1 MLNVAHITKFQ
12 YAMFGVISKFCQI
25 LGTMYYKAYL
35 KDTETRTVIY
45 YSTIMCVFSTGLK
58 FCFASRW
65 NLAIGVS
72 DIIFLV
78 FTDVVFGCLVLAM
91 NVLPSL
97 ALFAK
102 ITPPGIEGTVF
113 AFLTGTW
120 NLADSVL
127 SPMVGA
133 WINKTFFGVT
143 AENLTNYSGLCL
155 VQFACSFLGFLLI
168 PLIPLKQDIEFY

>member
-1 MLNVAHITKFQ
+1 MPEIYCVIIFFVLNGLFSPSFGQFSYFFMLNVAGITKLQ
-12 YAMFGVISKFCQI
+12 YAMFGLISKVCHI

-65 NLAIGVS
+65 NLEVGVS
-72 DIIFLV
+72 DVMFLV

-91 NVLPSL
+91 NILPCL

-120 NLADSVL
+120 NMADSVV

-133 WINKTFFGVT
+133 
-143 AENLTNYSGLCL
+143 
-155 VQFACSFLGFLLI
+155 
-168 PLIPLKQDIEFY
+168 

>member
-1 MLNVAHITKFQ
+1 
-12 YAMFGVISKFCQI
+12 MFGVISKFCHV

-45 YSTIMCVFSTGLK
+45 YSTIICVFSTGLK

-65 NLAIGVS
+65 NLLFGIS
-72 DIIFLV
+72 DLYFLV

-91 NVLPSL
+91 NVLPGL

-102 ITPPGIEGTVF
+102 ITPPGIEATVF

-133 WINKTFFGVT
+133 YINQAFFGVT
-143 AENLTNYSGLCL
+143 AVNLSNYPKLCL
-155 VQFACSFLGFLLI
+155 VQFICSFLGFLI
-168 PLIPLKQDIEFY
+168 VPLIPLKSEI

>member
-1 MLNVAHITKFQ
+1 
-12 YAMFGVISKFCQI
+12 
-25 LGTMYYKAYL
+25 
-35 KDTETRTVIY
+35 
-45 YSTIMCVFSTGLK
+45 MCVFSTGLK

-65 NLAIGVS
+65 NLEVGVS
-72 DIIFLV
+72 DMMFLV

-91 NVLPSL
+91 NILPCL

-120 NLADSVL
+120 NMADSVL

-133 WINKTFFGVT
+133 QINSKFFNVT
-143 AENLTNYSGLCL
+143 SKDLSNYPKLCL
-155 VQFACSFLGFLLI
+155 V
-168 PLIPLKQDIEFY
+168 

>member
-1 MLNVAHITKFQ
+1 MLNVAGITKFQ
-12 YAMFGVISKFCQI
+12 YAMFGMISKVCHI

-58 FCFASRW
+58 CCFASRW
-65 NLAIGVS
+65 NLLVGVS
-72 DIIFLV
+72 DVVFLV

-91 NVLPSL
+91 NILPCL

-120 NLADSVL
+120 NMADSVL
-127 SPMVGA
+127 SPMIGA
-133 WINKTFFGVT
+133 QINSKFFNVT
-143 AENLTNYSGLCL
+143 STDLSNYPKLCF
-155 VQFACSFLGFLLI
+155 VQFACSFLGFLIL
-168 PLIPLKQDIEFY
+168 PLIPSSAEI